1 MPHQRPPRTSIRST
15 SRLCNVWRGER
26 RQHPVA
32 YRVALIGIA
41 AVVLSG
47 ALVAMHLSVMA
58 QLVGGLAVL
67 PLSLAAFLR
76 LLPPPPWTD
85 EGTDGWRHGQESD
98 SGGPWPRMSQRWSS
112 YGTASSESSAP
123 SSRTR
128 RPSLVNSG

>member
-15 SRLCNVWRGER
+15 SRLCNVWRGEPG
-26 RQHPVA
+26 QHPVA

-47 ALVAMHLSVMA
+47 ALVALHLSVMA

-76 LLPPPPWTD
+76 FLPPPPWTD
-85 EGTDGWRHGQESD
+85 EGTDGWHGQESD
-98 SGGPWPRMSQRWSS
+98 SGGPWPPDEPALEFAWDSFERAFRAFVEDRVP
-112 YGTASSESSAP
+112 G
-123 SSRTR
+123 SRQQ
-128 RPSLVNSG
+128 